1 MWCQVVKILSFILGS
16 STYDF
21 DSHAH
26 ISGCGNSGLASS
38 HTEREFL
45 DITVKYSTAPSFHTL
60 PFYPMWS
67 ELLALYSS
75 TTADRYVCILS
86 YDLPVSVSVTFTV
99 NKICVM
105 PLTCHWDNSDWP
117 VVAGNLSVGFD
128 RELSPREGTTG
139 RQACGDYPAS
149 PASGLDRFQ

>member
-1 MWCQVVKILSFILGS
+1 MWCQVVKISSFIMDS

-21 DSHAH
+21 DRHAH
-26 ISGCGNSGLASS
+26 ISGCGISGFSS

-45 DITVKYSTAPSFHTL
+45 YITVNYSTAPTFHTL

-67 ELLALYSS
+67 ELLALYLS
-75 TTADRYVCILS
+75 TTTARYVCIPS
-86 YDLPVSVSVTFTV
+86 RDLPVSLSVAFTV
-99 NKICVM
+99 NKMFVV

-139 RQACGDYPAS
+139 RQVCGDYPTS
-149 PASGLDRFQ
+149 PASGLDRSQ